1 MSSTSAV
8 IDLNPILDEIS
19 DIQKRLED
27 LKGKM
32 KKEIRN
38 KHAKVKFGR
47 YTIKLS
53 SPGKSPNNKSRKSK
67 S

>member
-1 MSSTSAV
+1 MSSNSAV

-32 KKEIRN
+32 KKDIRN
-38 KHAKVKFGR
+38 KHTKVKFGR